1 MFSLEIHGLN
11 CYSGI
16 VCWVHRIFVGGQRS
30 RFNLDIESET
40 KEIQRFIQEGNYH
53 AAYNIAL
60 SGLNACRR
68 NNDQAG
74 IDQFINIIKG
84 VVDSLA
90 AEFGSQSN

>member
-1 MFSLEIHGLN
+1 MWVGNLRGL
-11 CYSGI
+11 
-16 VCWVHRIFVGGQRS
+16 
-30 RFNLDIESET
+30 NLDIESEA
-40 KEIQRFIQEGNYH
+40 KKIQRFVQEGNYH

-60 SGLNACRR
+60 SGLNACRK

>member
-1 MFSLEIHGLN
+1 M
-11 CYSGI
+11 
-16 VCWVHRIFVGGQRS
+16 
-30 RFNLDIESET
+30 DIEFET
-40 KEIQRFIQEGNYH
+40 KEVQRFVLEGNYH

-60 SGLNACRR
+60 SGLNACRK

-90 AEFGSQSN
+90 AEFGGQSNQYL

>member
-1 MFSLEIHGLN
+1 M
-11 CYSGI
+11 
-16 VCWVHRIFVGGQRS
+16 
-30 RFNLDIESET
+30 DIEAEAE
-40 KEIQRFIQEGNYH
+40 KVQDFVDKGNYH

-74 IDQFINIIKG
+74 TDRFIDIIRV

-90 AEFGSQSN
+90 EEFGSQSD

>member
-1 MFSLEIHGLN
+1 M
-11 CYSGI
+11 
-16 VCWVHRIFVGGQRS
+16 
-30 RFNLDIESET
+30 DIESEA
-40 KEIQRFIQEGNYH
+40 KEIQRFVQEGNYN

-60 SGLNACRR
+60 SGLNACCH

-84 VVDSLA
+84 IVDSLA

>member
-1 MFSLEIHGLN
+1 MNIEAEAEK
-11 CYSGI
+11 
-16 VCWVHRIFVGGQRS
+16 VQDFV
-30 RFNLDIESET
+30 D
-40 KEIQRFIQEGNYH
+40 KGNYH

-74 IDQFINIIKG
+74 TDRFIEIIRA

-90 AEFGSQSN
+90 EEFGSQSD